1 MSSNLILSL
10 PSDLNMSIA
19 EADRVAFF
27 QLVYRGFERAMESAG
42 SVDRFYTIG
51 CYTLR
56 LRFAGAGLMP
66 QLAPA
71 LAHLEVEPTT
81 NPDLT
86 VCLWDNAST
95 QTKLPLLIQSFV
107 ELIQIHWTDYLGP
120 RKEVKAYDGDRIR
133 TNFHIG
139 PNILSVL
146 DLQQNLACYW
156 IDDARNIPYWEKGS
170 PLQTILNW
178 WTTDR
183 QHQYVHAGAVGTP
196 AGGVLLAG
204 KGGSGKSS
212 TALACI
218 ASNLVYASDDY
229 CLVTTDP
236 QPYVYSL
243 YNTAKLKGQAD
254 LDRFPNLA
262 PLVDNVDRVGLEKAM
277 LFLHQHHPDKIAR
290 GFPIKAVLIPQ
301 VTGKPDTHIS
311 PATAGAALRALAPST
326 IFQLSGSGQ
335 TAFGMMSSLVK
346 QVPCYVLELGTD
358 MVQIP
363 IAIEHLLSQL

>member
-1 MSSNLILSL
+1 
-10 PSDLNMSIA
+10 MSIA
-19 EADRVAFF
+19 ESDRVAFF
-27 QLVYRGFERAMESAG
+27 QLVYQGFERAIEAG
-42 SVDRFYTIG
+42 GGSDRFYTIG
-51 CYTLR
+51 RYTLR

-71 LAHLEVEPTT
+71 LAHLEIEPTAH
-81 NPDLT
+81 PDLT

-95 QTKLPLLIQSFV
+95 QTQLPLLIGSLV
-107 ELIQIHWTDYLGP
+107 ELTQMHWQNYLGP
-120 RKEVKAYDGDRIR
+120 RKEIKAYDGDRIR

-146 DLQQNLACYW
+146 DLHQNLACYW
-156 IDDARNIPYWEKGS
+156 IDDAQNIPYWEKGS

-218 ASNLVYASDDY
+218 GSNLVYASDDY

-254 LDRFPNLA
+254 LARFPQLA
-262 PLVDNVDRVGLEKAM
+262 PLVDNVERIGIEKAM
-277 LFLHQHHPDKIAR
+277 LFLHQHHPDRLAR
-290 GFPIKAVLIPQ
+290 GFPIKAVLIPH
-301 VTGKPDTHIS
+301 VTGKPDTHIR

-326 IFQLSGSGQ
+326 IFQLAGSGQ
-335 TAFGMMSSLVK
+335 TAFGMMSSLLK
-346 QVPCYVLELGTD
+346 QVPCYVLELGTE

-363 IAIEHLLSQL
+363 LAIEHLLAQL